1 MENIMIICPK
11 PLVADRKWENEMKRF
26 DEEFTPLDGD
36 TLRQIISDTDRD
48 GEWPTRYGKV
58 IVPYSILDARTY
70 QGNQSKSHKSF
81 GLQQLDP
88 APHFDLVIIDE
99 AHHLRNGSME
109 KDKAFAYKCVHYFC
123 QHADAVVMLTA
134 TPLQTSDDDLYTLL
148 NLLRPDVVI
157 DKKSFTMMSRPNP
170 YISQCAHIVRA
181 AKENWKAEALETLD
195 SVLTTQWGENVIA
208 NNPVF
213 EQIRKVLR
221 QDTITREERVKLM
234 NHIMGIMDGV
244 VMRIGLAW
252 LLGSALNLGIT
263 GYWYGSAIAGF
274 TFFVVGAPYYWS
286 GIWKKRL
293 PSHTA

>member
-1 MENIMIICPK
+1 MFLAYLITELTQLTIGS
-11 PLVADRKWENEMKRF
+11 LVAPVGVEVHIVHGIEDDVIM
-26 DEEFTPLDGD
+26 TMPL
-36 TLRQIISDTDRD
+36 L
-48 GEWPTRYGKV
+48 V
-58 IVPYSILDARTY
+58 IV
-70 QGNQSKSHKSF
+70 
-81 GLQQLDP
+81 
-88 APHFDLVIIDE
+88 DE

-123 QHADAVVMLTA
+123 QHADA
-134 TPLQTSDDDLYTLL
+134 
-148 NLLRPDVVI
+148 VVI

-263 GYWYGSAIAGF
+263 SCWYGSAIAGF
-274 TFFVVGAPYYWS
+274 TFFAVGAPYDWS
-286 GIWKKRL
+286 GIWKKRR
-293 PSHTA
+293 PPIRHNKRSISEIC